1 MCIAVEELASQALAS
16 KFCEF
21 CASAWNLRCERDENM
36 LQEKPFWNITTL
48 KYECQIYAAYAVVVI
63 GFAAIHNLPSDLVVV
78 VVVIVIA
85 AAVNVA

>member
-1 MCIAVEELASQALAS
+1 
-16 KFCEF
+16 
-21 CASAWNLRCERDENM
+21 
-36 LQEKPFWNITTL
+36 L